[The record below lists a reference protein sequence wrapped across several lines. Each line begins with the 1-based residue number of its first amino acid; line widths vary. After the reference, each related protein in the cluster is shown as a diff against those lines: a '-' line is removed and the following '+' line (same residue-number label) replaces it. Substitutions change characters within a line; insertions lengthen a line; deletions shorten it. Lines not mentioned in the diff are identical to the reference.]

1 MYTSFYGN
9 TTKTAPLYIPHSR
22 INKHKENTVVPTK
35 DELQEMRHHYGL
47 QLNQTILS
55 GKAVVSITFI

>member
-9 TTKTAPLYIPHSR
+9 TNKTAPLYIPHSR
-22 INKHKENTVVPTK
+22 ISKHKENSVVPTK

-47 QLNQTILS
+47 QLNQTILN
-55 GKAVVSITFI
+55 GKAVVSIIS